1 MNYLQSLETA
11 TIPIVWEL
19 NTLIASLQVYY
30 QNISNYSYQKRFR
43 DSERYEALFR
53 QAKKWINDI
62 EDRIEEMGQNPLKDM
77 NEIYEI
83 SHIKEHINIS
93 SEQEI
98 FHYLKNDHLILKE
111 QMQFILSKCEEI
123 SDVNTHNIL
132 KVQISEMEKV
142 NWILSFWQKEILLE
156 SSEKIVLSK
165 RDM

>member
-111 QMQFILSKCEEI
+111 QMQNILDQCYSI
-123 SDVNTHNIL
+123 SDIDTIDLIKNIKNEIKKL
-132 KVQISEMEKV
+132 DWIFLLWEKE
-142 NWILSFWQKEILLE
+142 L
-156 SSEKIVLSK
+156 
-165 RDM
+165 